1 MRAPGSRL
9 PLGFPVD
16 LAPSTRRVGPRSLL
30 GGQPRRVATLSEPA
44 AAQLDRGS
52 GRHVATAHDPTCGR
66 LCEWLLDTGLGLPGH
81 PLPVSETSAALTVV
95 IPVRDRASALESLL
109 RGLGSSLPVI
119 VVDDGSRDPEQTH
132 RLGQLYGAAVCQ
144 HPRNL
149 GPAAARNTGLHS
161 VQTPLVAFVDSD
173 VTCTPG
179 DLRRLA
185 RHFADPRVGL
195 VAPRIVTPRI
205 VTDRIVAAQ
214 NAAASQPD
222 ATWLARYE
230 AAASSLDLGATP
242 GLVRAGTAVPYV
254 PSACVLMRVAACR
267 NGFDPT
273 LRVGEDVDL
282 AWRLDDAGWLVRYDP
297 SVRVPHQHRTRWL
310 GWAHQRFR
318 YGTSAARLANRHG
331 PYVAPAVLGIWS
343 VPVVLAMWG
352 PASALLPVVVV
363 GAVGV
368 ALTLRR
374 QSEPMAGD
382 RPAVISM
389 ALQSSGSALTQGAAL
404 ATRHWWPLT
413 LLLCLLSRRARRR
426 ATAIATLSAVVEYA
440 RRRPHLDPVRYL
452 IARRLDD
459 LAYGSG
465 LWVGA
470 ARAGSLRALLPT
482 TPAAMQ
488 RRRQLGPNRPLSP
501 NDPQR
506 TPAGTRLTSVP
517 NPDGHVGPSG
527 RGDPN
532 GHVDSAGHPDANVG
546 PNGRTD
552 STSQLDRARAEDCR

>member
-1 MRAPGSRL
+1 MTGPGSRL

-16 LAPSTRRVGPRSLL
+16 LAPSTRRVGARSLL
-30 GGQPRRVATLSEPA
+30 GGQPRRVATLSERA
-44 AAQLDRGS
+44 AAELDRGS
-52 GRHVATAHDPTCGR
+52 GRHVAAAHDPTSGQ
-66 LCEWLLDTGLGLPGH
+66 LCEWLLDTGLGLPGQ
-81 PLPVSETSAALTVV
+81 PLPASESSAALTVV
-95 IPVRDRASALESLL
+95 VPVRDRPAALDSLL

-119 VVDDGSRDPEQTH
+119 VVDDGSRDPEQTR
-132 RLGQLYGAAVCQ
+132 RLGQLRGATVCQ

-149 GPAAARNTGLHS
+149 GPAAARNTGLRS
-161 VQTPLVAFVDSD
+161 AQTPLVAFVDSD

-205 VTDRIVAAQ
+205 VAAQ

-222 ATWLARYE
+222 KTWLARYE

-242 GLVRAGTAVPYV
+242 GLVRAGTSVPYV
-254 PSACVLMRVAACR
+254 PSACIIVRVAACR
-267 NGFDPT
+267 AGFDPT

-297 SVRVPHQHRTRWL
+297 SVRVRHQHRTRWL

-318 YGTSAARLANRHG
+318 YGTSAARLATRHG

-343 VPVVLAMWG
+343 VPVALAMWG
-352 PASALLPVVVV
+352 PASALIPVVVA

-374 QSEPMAGD
+374 QSEPLAGD
-382 RPAVISM
+382 RSAVIAM
-389 ALQSSGSALTQGAAL
+389 ALQSTGSVLTQGAAL
-404 ATRHWWPLT
+404 ATRHWWPVT
-413 LLLCLLSRRARRR
+413 LLMCLLSRRVRRR
-426 ATAIATLSAVVEYA
+426 ATAIATLSALVEYA

-465 LWVGA
+465 LWAGA
-470 ARAGSLRALLPT
+470 VRAGSLRALLPT
-482 TPAAMQ
+482 TPAATAAAPPA
-488 RRRQLGPNRPLSP
+488 RSRPP
-501 NDPQR
+501 PGPQR
-506 TPAGTRLTSVP
+506 PAADTRWF
-517 NPDGHVGPSG
+517 
-527 RGDPN
+527 
-532 GHVDSAGHPDANVG
+532 
-546 PNGRTD
+546 
-552 STSQLDRARAEDCR
+552 RAR